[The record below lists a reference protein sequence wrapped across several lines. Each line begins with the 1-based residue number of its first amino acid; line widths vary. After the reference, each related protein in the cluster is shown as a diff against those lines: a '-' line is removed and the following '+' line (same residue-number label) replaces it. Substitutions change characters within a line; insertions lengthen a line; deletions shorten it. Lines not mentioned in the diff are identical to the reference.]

1 MHLEVSQT
9 RRNESRLEE
18 TRHPANAT
26 PTRDFMVLAEDL
38 QHCSVQSCEDA
49 GRRFCFQVVTPT
61 RSCTFQADCEAGRR
75 AWISAIQ
82 NLTEREETVESEED
96 SDGYDDDSKSDSSET
111 LSEGEFQLED
121 SDSSE
126 QTDCQG
132 PRVSSEAPG
141 GISSGEVVCDA
152 LENKDAEGETNNRER
167 QEEKTTN
174 TNPDSFESGHTVG
187 ELLGKGGCGSVY
199 EGDRKADVN
208 QQVEVPCTVP
218 ETDDTTEGTSRV
230 VEDVSDLHKCYE
242 VYNTIGSGGY
252 ATVKLGRH
260 IQTQEP
266 VAIKILE
273 KKELGDELSDLRI
286 EIEALKNLNHQHVC
300 RLYQVMETVDQ
311 IYMVLEFCPGGDL
324 FDHIDNN
331 DRLSEEETRRIF
343 RQIVSALAYV
353 HSQGYAHRDLK
364 PENIMLDEKNN
375 IKLIDFGLCAKP
387 EGGLGTALIEGCGTP
402 PYLAPEIIDAQPYL
416 GAEADVWSLGVV
428 LYVMLCGYLPFDGD
442 NFVELHEQITKGH
455 YDTPDWLSPGSV
467 LLIKEMLQVVPER
480 RIKVEHLLD
489 HEWVMKGYSSPVEWH
504 STCPL
509 DHLDKE
515 SITETAVMFRQS
527 NQSTKQLV
535 SKWKFDQTTATYLLL
550 LRRKQRSSPVC
561 S

>member
-1 MHLEVSQT
+1 M
-9 RRNESRLEE
+9 
-18 TRHPANAT
+18 
-26 PTRDFMVLAEDL
+26 
-38 QHCSVQSCEDA
+38 
-49 GRRFCFQVVTPT
+49 
-61 RSCTFQADCEAGRR
+61 TFQELIGSQGLPSTTLASKFPLVPIYGSSHVLLWFQKPVTTFQDVIGSRGPLSTTLAPDCPLAPDLNPIEHLWDLLNGR
-75 AWISAIQ
+75 
-82 NLTEREETVESEED
+82 
-96 SDGYDDDSKSDSSET
+96 
-111 LSEGEFQLED
+111 
-121 SDSSE
+121 
-126 QTDCQG
+126 
-132 PRVSSEAPG
+132 
-141 GISSGEVVCDA
+141 
-152 LENKDAEGETNNRER
+152 
-167 QEEKTTN
+167 
-174 TNPDSFESGHTVG
+174 VG
-187 ELLGKGGCGSVY
+187 FLDPPL
-199 EGDRKADVN
+199 D
-208 QQVEVPCTVP
+208 VEVPCAVP

-230 VEDVSDLHKCYE
+230 VEDVSELHKCYE
-242 VYNTIGSGGY
+242 VYKTIGSGGY

-300 RLYQVMETVDQ
+300 RLYQVMETADQ
-311 IYMVLEFCPGGDL
+311 IYLVLEFCPGGDL

-331 DRLSEEETRRIF
+331 DMLSEEETRRIF

-364 PENIMLDEKNN
+364 PENMMLDEKNN

-402 PYLAPEIIDAQPYL
+402 PYLAPEVIDEQPYH

-455 YDTPDWLSPGSV
+455 FDTPDWLSPGSV
-467 LLIKEMLQVVPER
+467 LLIKEMLQVVPEQ

-509 DHLDKE
+509 DHLDEE
-515 SITETAVMFRQS
+515 SITEMAVMFRQS

-535 SKWKFDQTTATYLLL
+535 SEWKFDQTTATYLLL

>member
-1 MHLEVSQT
+1 M
-9 RRNESRLEE
+9 RLNQQE
-18 TRHPANAT
+18 
-26 PTRDFMVLAEDL
+26 
-38 QHCSVQSCEDA
+38 
-49 GRRFCFQVVTPT
+49 
-61 RSCTFQADCEAGRR
+61 
-75 AWISAIQ
+75 
-82 NLTEREETVESEED
+82 
-96 SDGYDDDSKSDSSET
+96 SDGYKNDLESDSS
-111 LSEGEFQLED
+111 SK
-121 SDSSE
+121 
-126 QTDCQG
+126 QTDSQG
-132 PRVSSEAPG
+132 PQVSSEAPG
-141 GISSGEVVCDA
+141 GISSGEVICDA
-152 LENKDAEGETNNRER
+152 PENKDAERETTDGER
-167 QEEKTTN
+167 QKEKTTD
-174 TNPDSFESGHTVG
+174 TNLDSFESQYTIG
-187 ELLGKGGCGSVY
+187 ELLGKGGFGSIY
-199 EGDRKADVN
+199 EGDRKADEN
-208 QQVEVPCTVP
+208 QVQFPCAVP

-230 VEDVSDLHKCYE
+230 VEDVSELHKCYE
-242 VYNTIGSGGY
+242 VYKTIGSGGY

-300 RLYQVMETVDQ
+300 RLYQVMETADQ

-331 DRLSEEETRRIF
+331 NRLSEEKRRIF

-375 IKLIDFGLCAKP
+375 IKLIDFGLFAKT

-402 PYLAPEIIDAQPYL
+402 PYLAPEIIDAQPYH

-428 LYVMLCGYLPFDGD
+428 LYDMLCGYLPFDGD
-442 NFVELHEQITKGH
+442 NFVELREQITKGH
-455 YDTPDWLSPGSV
+455 FDTPDWLSPGSV

-504 STCPL
+504 ST
-509 DHLDKE
+509 
-515 SITETAVMFRQS
+515 
-527 NQSTKQLV
+527 
-535 SKWKFDQTTATYLLL
+535 
-550 LRRKQRSSPVC
+550 
-561 S
+561 

>member
-1 MHLEVSQT
+1 MLKENPPTENVK
-9 RRNESRLEE
+9 RRR
-18 TRHPANAT
+18 R
-26 PTRDFMVLAEDL
+26 PTRTWTA
-38 QHCSVQSCEDA
+38 
-49 GRRFCFQVVTPT
+49 
-61 RSCTFQADCEAGRR
+61 
-75 AWISAIQ
+75 
-82 NLTEREETVESEED
+82 N
-96 SDGYDDDSKSDSSET
+96 
-111 LSEGEFQLED
+111 
-121 SDSSE
+121 
-126 QTDCQG
+126 
-132 PRVSSEAPG
+132 
-141 GISSGEVVCDA
+141 
-152 LENKDAEGETNNRER
+152 
-167 QEEKTTN
+167 
-174 TNPDSFESGHTVG
+174 G
-187 ELLGKGGCGSVY
+187 ELLGKEDCGSVY
-199 EGDRKADVN
+199 EGDHKADGN
-208 QQVEVPCTVP
+208 QVEVPCAVP
-218 ETDDTTEGTSRV
+218 ETDDISEGTSRV
-230 VEDVSDLHKCYE
+230 VEDVFELHKCYE
-242 VYNTIGSGGY
+242 VHKTIGSGGY

-260 IQTQEP
+260 IRTEEP

-300 RLYQVMETVDQ
+300 HLYQVMETADQ
-311 IYMVLEFCPGGDL
+311 IYLVLEFCPGGDL

-331 DRLSEEETRRIF
+331 DMLSEEETRRIF

-353 HSQGYAHRDLK
+353 HSQGYAHRDPQPNDFHLYF
-364 PENIMLDEKNN
+364 ENMMLDEKNN

-402 PYLAPEIIDAQPYL
+402 PYLAPEVIDEQPYH

-442 NFVELHEQITKGH
+442 DFVELHEQITKGH

-467 LLIKEMLQVVPER
+467 LLIKEMLQMFVVPEQ

-509 DHLDKE
+509 DHLDEE
-515 SITETAVMFRQS
+515 SITEMAVMFRQS

-535 SKWKFDQTTATYLLL
+535 SEWKFDQTTATYLLL

>member
-1 MHLEVSQT
+1 MRLNQQ
-9 RRNESRLEE
+9 ESDRYK
-18 TRHPANAT
+18 N
-26 PTRDFMVLAEDL
+26 
-38 QHCSVQSCEDA
+38 
-49 GRRFCFQVVTPT
+49 
-61 RSCTFQADCEAGRR
+61 
-75 AWISAIQ
+75 
-82 NLTEREETVESEED
+82 
-96 SDGYDDDSKSDSSET
+96 DSKSDSSET
-111 LSEGEFQLED
+111 LSDGEIQLED

-126 QTDCQG
+126 QTDSQG
-132 PRVSSEAPG
+132 PRASSEAPG

-152 LENKDAEGETNNRER
+152 PENKDAEGETTNGEG
-167 QEEKTTN
+167 QEEKTTD
-174 TNPDSFESGHTVG
+174 TNLDSRYTLG
-187 ELLGKGGCGSVY
+187 ELLGKEDCSSVY
-199 EGDRKADVN
+199 ERDHKADGN
-208 QQVEVPCTVP
+208 QVEVPCTVP
-218 ETDDTTEGTSRV
+218 ETDDISEGTSRV
-230 VEDVSDLHKCYE
+230 VEDVSELHKCYE
-242 VYNTIGSGGY
+242 VYKTIGSGGY

-260 IQTQEP
+260 IRTEEP

-300 RLYQVMETVDQ
+300 RLYQVMETADQ

-343 RQIVSALAYV
+343 RQIVSALVYI

-364 PENIMLDEKNN
+364 PENMMLDEKNN

-455 YDTPDWLSPGSV
+455 FDTPDWLSPGSV
-467 LLIKEMLQVVPER
+467 LLIKEMLQVDPER

-509 DHLDKE
+509 DHLDEE
-515 SITETAVMFRQS
+515 SITDMAVMFRQS

-535 SKWKFDQTTATYLLL
+535 SEWKFDQTTATYLLL

>member
-1 MHLEVSQT
+1 MSRYLLNLKSEKIFY
-9 RRNESRLEE
+9 NE
-18 TRHPANAT
+18 
-26 PTRDFMVLAEDL
+26 
-38 QHCSVQSCEDA
+38 
-49 GRRFCFQVVTPT
+49 
-61 RSCTFQADCEAGRR
+61 
-75 AWISAIQ
+75 
-82 NLTEREETVESEED
+82 
-96 SDGYDDDSKSDSSET
+96 SDGYENDLESDS
-111 LSEGEFQLED
+111 
-121 SDSSE
+121 SSE
-126 QTDCQG
+126 QTDSQG
-132 PRVSSEAPG
+132 PQVSSEAPG
-141 GISSGEVVCDA
+141 GISSGEVICDA
-152 LENKDAEGETNNRER
+152 PKNKDVEGETTNGEG
-167 QEEKTTN
+167 QEEKTTD
-174 TNPDSFESGHTVG
+174 TNPDSQYTLG
-187 ELLGKGGCGSVY
+187 ELLGKEDCGSVY
-199 EGDRKADVN
+199 EGDHKADGN
-208 QQVEVPCTVP
+208 QVEVPCTVP
-218 ETDDTTEGTSRV
+218 ETIDISERTSRV
-230 VEDVSDLHKCYE
+230 VEDVSELHKCYE
-242 VYNTIGSGGY
+242 VYKTIGSGGY
-252 ATVKLGRH
+252 VTVKLGRH

-300 RLYQVMETVDQ
+300 RLYQVMETADQ

-331 DRLSEEETRRIF
+331 NRLSREEMRRIF

-364 PENIMLDEKNN
+364 PENMMLDEKNN

-402 PYLAPEIIDAQPYL
+402 PYLAPEIIDAQPYH

-428 LYVMLCGYLPFDGD
+428 LYDMLCGYLPFDGD

-509 DHLDKE
+509 DHLDEE
-515 SITETAVMFRQS
+515 SITEMAVMFRQS

-535 SKWKFDQTTATYLLL
+535 SEWKFDQTTATYLLL

>member
-1 MHLEVSQT
+1 MAASLRQRFLRVLCCGAPPRASSSGDPGHGGGAAAEEALLMEGFLFKRT
-9 RRNESRLEE
+9 RSVFKTWNRS
-18 TRHPANAT
+18 
-26 PTRDFMVLAEDL
+26 RDFTVLAEDL
-38 QHCSVQSCEDA
+38 QRCSVQSCEDT
-49 GRRFCFQVVTPT
+49 GRRFCFRVVTPT
-61 RSCTFQADCEAGRR
+61 SLMRLNQ
-75 AWISAIQ
+75 
-82 NLTEREETVESEED
+82 EE
-96 SDGYDDDSKSDSSET
+96 SDGYKNDSESDSS
-111 LSEGEFQLED
+111 SK
-121 SDSSE
+121 
-126 QTDCQG
+126 QTDSQG

-152 LENKDAEGETNNRER
+152 LENKDAERETTDGGH

-199 EGDRKADVN
+199 EGDCKADGN
-208 QQVEVPCTVP
+208 QQVEVPCAVP

-230 VEDVSDLHKCYE
+230 VEDVSELHKCYE
-242 VYNTIGSGGY
+242 VYKTIGSGGY

-286 EIEALKNLNHQHVC
+286 EIKALKNLNHQHVC
-300 RLYQVMETVDQ
+300 RLYQVMETADQ
-311 IYMVLEFCPGGDL
+311 IYLVLEFCPGGDL

-364 PENIMLDEKNN
+364 PENMMLDEKNN

-428 LYVMLCGYLPFDGD
+428 LYDMLCGYLPFDGD

-455 YDTPDWLSPGSV
+455 FDTPDWLSPGSV

-509 DHLDKE
+509 DHLDEE
-515 SITETAVMFRQS
+515 SITEMAVMFRQS
-527 NQSTKQLV
+527 NQSMKQLV
-535 SKWKFDQTTATYLLL
+535 SEQETP
-550 LRRKQRSSPVC
+550 SV
-561 S
+561 

>member
-1 MHLEVSQT
+1 M
-9 RRNESRLEE
+9 
-18 TRHPANAT
+18 AT
-26 PTRDFMVLAEDL
+26 VFGIQKRKDRMQRDFTVLVEDL
-38 QHCSVQSCEDA
+38 QRCSVQSCEDA
-49 GRRFCFQVVTPT
+49 GRRFCFRVVTPT
-61 RSCTFQADCEAGRR
+61 SLIRLNQQE
-75 AWISAIQ
+75 
-82 NLTEREETVESEED
+82 
-96 SDGYDDDSKSDSSET
+96 SDGYENDSESDSS
-111 LSEGEFQLED
+111 SK
-121 SDSSE
+121 
-126 QTDCQG
+126 QTDSQG

-141 GISSGEVVCDA
+141 GISSGEVICDA
-152 LENKDAEGETNNRER
+152 PENKDAEGETTNGEG
-167 QEEKTTN
+167 QEEKTTD
-174 TNPDSFESGHTVG
+174 TNPDSQYTLG
-187 ELLGKGGCGSVY
+187 ELLGKEDCGSVY
-199 EGDRKADVN
+199 EGDHKAD

-218 ETDDTTEGTSRV
+218 ETDDISEGTSRV
-230 VEDVSDLHKCYE
+230 VEDVSELHKCYE
-242 VYNTIGSGGY
+242 VHETIGSGGY

-286 EIEALKNLNHQHVC
+286 EIEALKSLNHQHVC
-300 RLYQVMETVDQ
+300 RLYQVMETADQ

-343 RQIVSALAYV
+343 HQIVSALAYV

-402 PYLAPEIIDAQPYL
+402 PYLAPEIIDAQPYH

-455 YDTPDWLSPGSV
+455 FDTPDWLSPGSV
-467 LLIKEMLQVVPER
+467 LLLKEMLQVVPER

-504 STCPL
+504 STCPVQ
-509 DHLDKE
+509 H
-515 SITETAVMFRQS
+515 
-527 NQSTKQLV
+527 
-535 SKWKFDQTTATYLLL
+535 
-550 LRRKQRSSPVC
+550 PP
-561 S
+561 

>member
-1 MHLEVSQT
+1 MAASLRQRFLHVLCCRVRPRVSSGGDPGHGGGTEAEESLLMEGFLFKRT
-9 RRNESRLEE
+9 RSVLKTWNRRWFIIQNDQLLYKKRFK
-18 TRHPANAT
+18 
-26 PTRDFMVLAEDL
+26 RDFTVLAEDL
-38 QHCSVQSCEDA
+38 QRCSVQSCEDA
-49 GRRFCFQVVTPT
+49 GRRFCFRVVTPT
-61 RSCTFQADCEAGRR
+61 RRNQTSTRMIQNQIPRASRQTPRDRMVDGNQILVMTFQELIGSQGLPSTTLAPDCPLAPDLNPIEHLWDLLNGR
-75 AWISAIQ
+75 
-82 NLTEREETVESEED
+82 
-96 SDGYDDDSKSDSSET
+96 
-111 LSEGEFQLED
+111 
-121 SDSSE
+121 
-126 QTDCQG
+126 
-132 PRVSSEAPG
+132 
-141 GISSGEVVCDA
+141 
-152 LENKDAEGETNNRER
+152 
-167 QEEKTTN
+167 
-174 TNPDSFESGHTVG
+174 VG
-187 ELLGKGGCGSVY
+187 FLDPPL
-199 EGDRKADVN
+199 D
-208 QQVEVPCTVP
+208 VEVPCAVP

-230 VEDVSDLHKCYE
+230 VEDVSELHKCYE
-242 VYNTIGSGGY
+242 VYKTIGSGGY

-300 RLYQVMETVDQ
+300 RLYQVMETADQ
-311 IYMVLEFCPGGDL
+311 IYLVLEFCPGGDL

-331 DRLSEEETRRIF
+331 DMLSEEETRRIF

-364 PENIMLDEKNN
+364 PENMMLDEKNN

-402 PYLAPEIIDAQPYL
+402 PYLAPEVIDEQPYH

-455 YDTPDWLSPGSV
+455 FDTPDWLSPGSV
-467 LLIKEMLQVVPER
+467 LLIKEMLQMCVVPEQ

-489 HEWVMKGYSSPVEWH
+489 HEWVMKGYSSHVEWH

-509 DHLDKE
+509 DHLDEE
-515 SITETAVMFRQS
+515 SITEMAVMFRQS

-535 SKWKFDQTTATYLLL
+535 CEWKFDQTTATYLLL

>member
-1 MHLEVSQT
+1 
-9 RRNESRLEE
+9 
-18 TRHPANAT
+18 
-26 PTRDFMVLAEDL
+26 MV
-38 QHCSVQSCEDA
+38 A
-49 GRRFCFQVVTPT
+49 G
-61 RSCTFQADCEAGRR
+61 E
-75 AWISAIQ
+75 
-82 NLTEREETVESEED
+82 
-96 SDGYDDDSKSDSSET
+96 
-111 LSEGEFQLED
+111 
-121 SDSSE
+121 
-126 QTDCQG
+126 
-132 PRVSSEAPG
+132 
-141 GISSGEVVCDA
+141 ISSGEVICDA
-152 LENKDAEGETNNRER
+152 PENKDAEGETTDGER
-167 QEEKTTN
+167 QKKKTTD
-174 TNPDSFESGHTVG
+174 TNLDSIESQYTGR
-187 ELLGKGGCGSVY
+187 ELLGKGGFSSIY
-199 EGDRKADVN
+199 EGDRKADGN
-208 QQVEVPCTVP
+208 QVEVPCAVP

-230 VEDVSDLHKCYE
+230 VEDVSELHKCYE
-242 VYNTIGSGGY
+242 VYKTIGSGGY
-252 ATVKLGRH
+252 AMVKLGRH

-300 RLYQVMETVDQ
+300 RLYQVVETADQ
-311 IYMVLEFCPGGDL
+311 IYLVLEFCPGGNL

-343 RQIVSALAYV
+343 RQIVSALAYI

-364 PENIMLDEKNN
+364 PENMMLDEKKN

-402 PYLAPEIIDAQPYL
+402 PYLAPEIIDAQPYH

-428 LYVMLCGYLPFDGD
+428 LYDMLCGYLPFDGD

-455 YDTPDWLSPGSV
+455 FDTPDWLSPGSV
-467 LLIKEMLQVVPER
+467 LLLKEMLQVVPER

-509 DHLDKE
+509 DHLDEE
-515 SITETAVMFRQS
+515 SITEMAVMFRQS

-535 SKWKFDQTTATYLLL
+535 SEWKFDQTTASYLLL